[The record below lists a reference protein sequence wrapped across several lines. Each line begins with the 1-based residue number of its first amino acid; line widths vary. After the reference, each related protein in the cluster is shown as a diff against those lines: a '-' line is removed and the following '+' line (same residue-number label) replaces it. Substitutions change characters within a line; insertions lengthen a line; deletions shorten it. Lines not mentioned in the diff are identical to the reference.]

1 MAYTIAVCKFT
12 AGLALFCGFYILV
25 GYKVVEDDS
34 YSVLIKYLFKA
45 CLLELIYRHRGSYIV
60 SQNDIKL
67 CCDTCGKFVNLSR
80 DDLRKRVKGVLS
92 KKEEN
97 Q

>member
-1 MAYTIAVCKFT
+1 MITSFAIGDKCTLKKT
-12 AGLALFCGFYILV
+12 HPCGGTV
-25 GYKVVEDDS
+25 WTVVRTG
-34 YSVLIKYLFKA
+34 A
-45 CLLELIYRHRGSYIV
+45 
-60 SQNDIKL
+60 DIKL